1 MNPSVAFQGAPGGAP
16 AVTLAGT
23 RVGSYRL
30 ERRIGAG
37 GMGEVWLGR
46 HVVSNGLGA
55 VKVLGPKLSGR
66 ADAVELFAREKRA
79 LLRLSHPHIVPVFEV
94 GSHHIAMAYVD
105 GASLARKLR
114 AEMAP
119 GEVFRIA
126 RQIASALAHAHA
138 RHVLHLDV
146 KPSNVLLDTA
156 GNAFL
161 ADFGAAL
168 LLDTERATE
177 PPVFGTPSYI
187 APERSN
193 GEACG
198 EAADQFALGRT
209 MVAALLGTERL
220 PPWGRE
226 ADALPASLPAAARA
240 VVVRAVAVDPASRFP
255 SLDAFEDALAACGD
269 VTGVRATRPRLEPV
283 RDDGPYAWAS
293 HPVSYEEMAPSIV
306 RADYALDALDR
317 DAALPAQAL
326 AAFRDKTGL
335 ATTGFSLYGHVSTL
349 GARPDA
355 GWLTRARSVVVL
367 VAGYVTARECWTEL
381 ALALVR
387 DNPQAVVVT
396 IDHSGFGDSSFA
408 SPQPALEHLGYAAV
422 ARMMLAWTELCG
434 VASLPT
440 VLVGHSMAAT
450 GLFLLPDDA
459 FGPHRARIALTPMFT
474 AVHPKAPS
482 MFFLR
487 LLLTL
492 MALVA
497 LVPGAYRALMKLLDA
512 IDGSTKDLTAARRRA
527 LLDESVHLPPA
538 LHARLVK
545 SLLYAV
551 PEGVQPL
558 RRMFFAFGSTDE
570 QATPE
575 VVERVC
581 GLLRVRPERF
591 RWLASGAHFPHLESV
606 TNPEGTLRN
615 RHELVLLVDEA
626 RDEVSPERRESTEFA
641 ATEPASGE
649 APPAVDRDSTSTALH

>member
-1 MNPSVAFQGAPGGAP
+1 M
-16 AVTLAGT
+16 
-23 RVGSYRL
+23 GSYRL
-30 ERRIGAG
+30 ERRLGAG

-55 VKVLGPKLSGR
+55 VKVLGPRLSGR
-66 ADAVELFAREKRA
+66 ADAAELFAREKRA

-94 GSHHIAMAYVD
+94 GRHHIAMAYVE

-126 RQIASALAHAHA
+126 RQVASALAHAHA

-168 LLDTERATE
+168 LLDLEHATE
-177 PPVFGTPSYI
+177 PPVFGTPSYL
-187 APERSN
+187 APERAN
-193 GEACG
+193 GEAFG
-198 EAADQFALGRT
+198 DATDQFALGRT

-226 ADALPASLPAAARA
+226 TEALPACLPAAARA
-240 VVVRAVAVDPASRFP
+240 VIARALALDPADRFP
-255 SLDAFEDALAACGD
+255 GLDAFEDALAACGD
-269 VTGVRATRPRLEPV
+269 VAGVRATRPRLEPV
-283 RDDGPYAWAS
+283 REEAPYAWAS
-293 HPVSYEEMAPSIV
+293 HPTSAEEMAPSIV

-317 DAALPAQAL
+317 DGVLPADAL
-326 AAFRDKTGL
+326 AAFREKTGL
-335 ATTGFSLYGHVSTL
+335 ATTGFSLYGHTSTL
-349 GARPDA
+349 GERPDA
-355 GWLTRARSVVVL
+355 GWLTRARSIVVL

-396 IDHSGFGDSSFA
+396 LDHSGFGESAFA
-408 SPQPALEHLGYAAV
+408 SRRPALEHLGYAAV
-422 ARMMLAWTELCG
+422 ARTMLAWTELCG

-474 AVHPKAPS
+474 SVLPRAPS
-482 MFFLR
+482 MFFAR
-487 LLLTL
+487 LLVTL
-492 MALVA
+492 VALVA
-497 LVPGAYRALMKLLDA
+497 LVPGCYRALIRLLDA
-512 IDGSTKDLTAARRRA
+512 IGRATADLTPARRRA
-527 LLDESVHLPPA
+527 LVDEAVRLPPMV
-538 LHARLVK
+538 HGRLVK
-545 SLLYAV
+545 TLLYAV
-551 PEGVQPL
+551 PPGVQPM
-558 RRMFFAFGSTDE
+558 RRMFFAFGSTDM
-570 QATPE
+570 QATPA

-581 GLLRVRPERF
+581 GLLRIRPERF
-591 RWLASGAHFPHLESV
+591 RWLASGSHFPHLESV

-626 RDEVSPERRESTEFA
+626 RDDVSAERRESTEFA
-641 ATEPASGE
+641 ATLPASSERPG
-649 APPAVDRDSTSTALH
+649 AGPP